1 MSSRLSTVCALATA
15 LLLASCQRDQTP
27 MDLTGR
33 LNAANEITDTQKRDS
48 ALVAVATAA
57 GQAGNGPIALGAIR
71 GVADAQLR
79 SQAAAI
85 VALALAAAGK
95 SQDAVLVA
103 KKINDTQKRNA
114 TMERIAK

>member
-1 MSSRLSTVCALATA
+1 MFLRLTTVCALTIA
-15 LLLASCQRDQTP
+15 LLLGSCQREQAST
-27 MDLTGR
+27 DLTGR

-57 GQAGNGPIALGAIR
+57 GKAGNGPIALGAIR
-71 GVADAQLR
+71 GVTDAQLR
-79 SQAAAI
+79 SQAAAS